1 MGTGMP
7 ETRYTHLFSSLAF
20 PHWVQPHWSTTPLM
34 LDHHKPI
41 WQYQTRTATRN
52 ARNLD
57 YWSQLFQRHYCH
69 IFQAVIDNLKLSQ
82 VYAFTFLI
90 GMLLS
95 CFECNCTCPSIHI
108 VWQCYMQMGFPHV
121 LIKKHYCMRIW
132 NILFHVHYQIYCMCI
147 PCVK

>member
-95 CFECNCTCPSIHI
+95 CFECNCIHI
-108 VWQCYMQMGFPHV
+108 VCQCYMQTGFPHV
-121 LIKKHYCMRIW
+121 LIK
-132 NILFHVHYQIYCMCI
+132 NITAWEFEIYYFMYIIKYIACAYSV
-147 PCVK
+147 PSKLY